1 MTIFALDKPGSHC
14 SPELASP
21 RIHNPKKFQIKIY
34 GNKTSEEPKGRVKDT
49 MLIHMVV
56 LKIR

>member
-34 GNKTSEEPKGRVKDT
+34 GNKTVQVSGNVPDVG
-49 MLIHMVV
+49 
-56 LKIR
+56 